1 MSISLALLAALA
13 GVGTLLWR
21 PNSAADATRGLVDT
35 AGDLANLRRRWGWR
49 RKSHVDPMRLVD
61 DPRIAAVTM
70 MTAIAQ
76 SDGAMTSA
84 ERTMIVRQAM
94 ENFSC
99 NSKAADEMLGYA
111 RFLLADNRDPNNCF
125 LKLKSLILSKC
136 EPKERADLIAMV
148 RAVAGADGEPGAVEL
163 KAIDVLAHELL
174 A

>member
-1 MSISLALLAALA
+1 MPRDREQVYAE
-13 GVGTLLWR
+13 
-21 PNSAADATRGLVDT
+21 LVHPR
-35 AGDLANLRRRWGWR
+35 ADLADGLRGIR
-49 RKSHVDPMRLVD
+49 VD
-61 DPRIAAVTM
+61 
-70 MTAIAQ
+70 
-76 SDGAMTSA
+76 

-136 EPKERADLIAMV
+136 GPKERADLIAMV

-174 A
+174 V